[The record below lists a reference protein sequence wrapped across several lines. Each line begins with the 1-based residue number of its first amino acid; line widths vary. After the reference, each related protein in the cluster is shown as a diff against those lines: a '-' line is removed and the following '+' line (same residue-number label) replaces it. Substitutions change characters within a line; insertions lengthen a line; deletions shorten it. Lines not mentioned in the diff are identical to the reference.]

1 MAAEAVLTFAA
12 EGILNKV
19 LSLAAQEFGLAWGF
33 KAELRKLQKS
43 FIDIERFLDDV
54 ANQPQGRPKSI
65 EDWVKKL
72 KDVAED
78 AEDVLDEFEYEVA
91 RRKVQIQNHIKKKV
105 PNFFSLSNPL
115 AFRLQMAHKIQKIN
129 ASLVDLE
136 RKASFLGLVS
146 QNKGAT
152 PQGIRW
158 DRQTNS
164 FIGRD
169 EITVGRGE
177 VVTKIVT
184 TLTDSKYNQENP
196 AVMTIVGMGGLGK
209 TTLAKS
215 VYNEALI
222 HKHFETGIWVCVSD
236 TFDVD
241 LILLKM
247 LEQLKPANAPS
258 SKDNREALLK
268 FLNEELK
275 DKRYILVLDD
285 VWNEDSGK
293 WENLMECLSKL
304 YSAAGSKIVVT
315 TRSGNVASISEKLLP
330 RHDLEHL
337 SVDECWSIIKDG
349 AFLNSSDHITH
360 EFQTVG
366 TEIAEICGGVP
377 LAAKVLGGILHT
389 KKSIEEWSLF
399 KNSIIWHNLSKEEDR
414 IMRVLKL
421 SFDNLE
427 SPSLKQCFSYCSMF
441 EKKFEI
447 QRENL
452 IQLWMAQGLLHSLPG
467 ESKDMED
474 IGNEY
479 FDILL
484 QSSLFQD
491 AGMVHNGIVRKCK
504 MHDLVHDMAELVSKL
519 ESLTGDLCGI
529 YNTNEIRHVARVST
543 SMVDKLPKRSAR
555 KLRSLF
561 FDDGEVPRNI
571 LARFK
576 ALRVLNLSNANIEEF
591 PVLVGRL
598 KHLRYLD
605 ISETRFKS
613 LPKSIG
619 KLYNL
624 QTLRATN
631 CALKEF
637 PKDLQNLTNLRH
649 IYFDKSTKFPQGISR
664 LTCLRTLPYFSVG
677 NEIGCQIEEL
687 AGLKHLKGELIIC
700 NLDHVKNGEEAKKAT
715 LEDKKEI
722 CHLSFKW
729 TEDRLR
735 TNNNEERDVLEGFRP
750 HLELESLRIE
760 NFMGDRF
767 PSWMILLNNLKKI
780 QLLGCYKCEGVPPLG
795 HLPKLMELEIRGMDN
810 LKCVGAEFYGYDL
823 VHNVAMTSK
832 EKITL
837 FPALKVLHIVEC
849 NNLIEWME
857 APMMSTQKVVVFPC
871 LEELEIKDCS
881 KLRNVPSHFPSL
893 QKLVIISCDSGT
905 PIEEIS
911 SGLTTLTSLKIGGI
925 KELTCFPKG
934 ILKNNNNL
942 SSLVISD
949 CDDLTCIAS
958 DVFGSCVSLAKLEI
972 SNCKTLRH
980 LADGLDIPPLLEN
993 LSIRWCPSLEFIPIT
1008 HGMAS
1013 LRELV
1018 IEYCGRLSS
1027 LPSGLEYCTSLQ
1039 KLDVQGC
1046 DGVTSFP
1053 FYTLAR
1059 LRRLYINGCNGPSGP
1074 LSVWGSLMDLS
1085 IQFCRNLTSIEIKG
1099 GLSSLQKLRISNCE
1113 ELSSLPALP
1122 RSLKELWISECP
1134 KVQSNSISLQSFS
1147 DLRSFTSLRELTI
1160 RNCEGLESWVS
1171 GLQFPL
1177 SLERLAIEG
1186 FPNLEI
1192 LPSLDNLTS
1201 LRYLGIVNWRKLKY
1215 LPTGLQRPPRLK
1227 QLSIGG
1233 FWEELDSFP
1242 DFQVGSLMH
1251 LTSLSLTG
1259 WPKLKS
1265 LPHQIQHL
1273 TSLTSLSVYDFDRVE
1288 TLPEWLGS
1296 LTSLTSLNVRG
1307 FDLLETL
1314 PECLGSLTSLT
1325 FMYIGGCKNLRN
1337 LPSVQAMQRL
1347 TKLQTLYIYQC
1358 HRLLRRKCRR
1368 DIGTDWPKI
1377 SHIPRISI
1385 DMVRL

>member
-19 LSLAAQEFGLAWGF
+19 LSLPAQEFGLAWGF
-33 KAELRKLQKS
+33 KAELRKLRKS
-43 FIDIERFLDDV
+43 FTDIECFLVDV
-54 ANQPQGRPKSI
+54 ANQPQEKSKSM
-65 EDWVKKL
+65 EEWVKNL

-91 RRKVQIQNHIKKKV
+91 RRKVEIQNHMKKKV
-105 PNFFSLSNPL
+105 LNFFSLSNPL
-115 AFRLQMAHKIQKIN
+115 AFRLQMAHKMQKIN
-129 ASLVDLE
+129 ASLVKLKSE
-136 RKASFLGLVS
+136 APLLGLVS
-146 QNKGAT
+146 KNKGAT

-158 DRQTNS
+158 DRQTDS
-164 FIGRD
+164 RIGRD

-184 TLTDSKYNQENP
+184 TLTDSKYNQGNP
-196 AVMTIVGMGGLGK
+196 AVMAIVGMGGLGK

-247 LEQLKPANAPS
+247 LEQLNPEKVPS

-268 FLNEELK
+268 FLNEVLK
-275 DKRYILVLDD
+275 DKRYLLVLDD

-349 AFLNSSDHITH
+349 AFLNSSDHITL
-360 EFQTVG
+360 EFRTVG
-366 TEIAEICGGVP
+366 MEIAKNCGGVP
-377 LAAKVLGGILHT
+377 LMAKVLGGILHT
-389 KKSIEEWSLF
+389 KKSIEEWLLF
-399 KNSIIWHNLSKEEDR
+399 KNNIIWHNLSKEEDR

-441 EKKFEI
+441 EKDFEI
-447 QRENL
+447 QREDL
-452 IQLWMAQGLLHSLPG
+452 IQLWMAQGLLHSSPG

-491 AGMVHNGIVRKCK
+491 AGMGHTGIVRECK
-504 MHDLVHDMAELVSKL
+504 MHDLVHDMAELVSKSK
-519 ESLTGDLCGI
+519 SLTGDLHGI
-529 YNTNEIRHVARVST
+529 DNTNEIRHVAWVST
-543 SMVDKLPKRSAR
+543 SVLDKLPERSAR

-561 FDDGEVPRNI
+561 FDDGEVPSNI

-576 ALRVLNLSNANIEEF
+576 ALRVLNLNNANIEEF
-591 PVLVGRL
+591 PVSVGRL
-598 KHLRYLD
+598 KHLRFLD

-613 LPKSIG
+613 FPKSIG

-637 PKDLQNLTNLRH
+637 PKELQNLTNLRH
-649 IYFDKSTKFPQGISR
+649 IYFDESTKFPQGISR

-677 NEIGCQIEEL
+677 NEIGRQIEEL
-687 AGLKHLKGELIIC
+687 AGLKQLKGKLIIR
-700 NLDHVKNGEEAKKAT
+700 NLEHVKNGEEAKKAK
-715 LEDKKEI
+715 LHDKREV

-729 TEDRLR
+729 TKDRSI
-735 TNNNEERDVLEGFRP
+735 TNNNEAGDVLEGLRP
-750 HLELESLRIE
+750 HPGLESLCIE

-780 QLLGCYKCEGVPPLG
+780 QLLGCDKCEGVPPLG
-795 HLPKLMELEIRGMDN
+795 HLPKLTELEIKGMDN

-823 VHNVAMTSK
+823 DHNVAQTSK

-837 FPALKVLHIVEC
+837 FPVLKVLHIVMC

-871 LEELEIKDCS
+871 LEELDIKDCS

-893 QKLVIISCDSGT
+893 QKLVIKSRDSGT
-905 PIEEIS
+905 AIEEIS
-911 SGLTTLTSLKIGGI
+911 SELTTLVSLEIEGI
-925 KELTCFPKG
+925 KELTCLPQG

-942 SSLVISD
+942 SSLTIRG
-949 CDDLTCIAS
+949 CDDLTCIAP
-958 DVFGSCVSLAKLEI
+958 DVFGSCGSLKRLSIWLCE
-972 SNCKTLRH
+972 KLRH
-980 LADGLDIPPLLEN
+980 LPDGLDTLPLLED
-993 LSIRWCPSLEFIPIT
+993 LYIEGCGSLELIPIT
-1008 HGMAS
+1008 QGMTS
-1013 LRELV
+1013 LRELH
-1018 IEYCGRLSS
+1018 ISGYKLSLG
-1027 LPSGLEYCTSLQ
+1027 LPSGIRYCPSLQ
-1039 KLDVQGC
+1039 GLYLQGC
-1046 DGVTSFP
+1046 GGVTSFS
-1053 FYTLAR
+1053 FYTLAS
-1059 LRRLYINGCNGPSGP
+1059 LRQLRIWYCEGLSGP
-1074 LSVWGSLMDLS
+1074 LIVWASLMVLN
-1085 IQFCRNLTSIEIKG
+1085 IKGCPNLTSIEIKG
-1099 GLSSLQKLRISNCE
+1099 GVSSLQTVMIFSCK

-1122 RSLKELWISECP
+1122 SSLKELTISECP
-1134 KVQSNSISLQSFS
+1134 KVAWFGVQSNSISLQSFS
-1147 DLRSFTSLRELTI
+1147 DLPTFTSLRGLKI
-1160 RNCEGLESWVS
+1160 FKCEGLESWVS
-1171 GLQFPL
+1171 RLQFPL
-1177 SLERLAIEG
+1177 SLEWLAIED
-1186 FPNLEI
+1186 FPNSEI

-1201 LRYLGIVNWRKLKY
+1201 LRYLSIRNWRKLKD
-1215 LPTGLQRPPRLK
+1215 LPTGSQRLPRLEE
-1227 QLSIGG
+1227 LRIGG
-1233 FWEELDSFP
+1233 FWEELDS
-1242 DFQVGSLMH
+1242 
-1251 LTSLSLTG
+1251 
-1259 WPKLKS
+1259 
-1265 LPHQIQHL
+1265 LPQQIQHL
-1273 TSLTSLSVYDFDRVE
+1273 TSLTSLSVYEFDGVE

-1296 LTSLTSLNVRG
+1296 LTSLRVLSIE
-1307 FDLLETL
+1307 D
-1314 PECLGSLTSLT
+1314 
-1325 FMYIGGCKNLRN
+1325 CKNLTN

-1347 TKLQTLYIYQC
+1347 TKLHSLFIEGC
-1358 HRLLRRKCRR
+1358 HPLLKQRCSK
-1368 DIGTDWPKI
+1368 DSGTDWPKI
-1377 SHIPRISI
+1377 SHIPVIRIDSYI
-1385 DMVRL
+1385 IQRLNRR